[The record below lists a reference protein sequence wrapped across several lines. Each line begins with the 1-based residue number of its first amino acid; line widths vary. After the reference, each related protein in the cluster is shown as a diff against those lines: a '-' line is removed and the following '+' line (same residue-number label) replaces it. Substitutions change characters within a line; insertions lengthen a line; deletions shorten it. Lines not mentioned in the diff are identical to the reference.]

1 MGRKQN
7 NTSKYISNK
16 CKGKHINNS
25 KNATTTKLACQ
36 KESMR
41 GNDTSSMRCRVL
53 KLFSILTISLH
64 TLAFLASPL
73 LLSGCDAPLTETMA
87 PESDHVQVTI
97 ATGQEINGRMA
108 LRIDFVQVYDK
119 KLFESLKEMDATLF
133 REKKRQILLDHAD
146 DMALWSYDFTE
157 AQTATLSFPTSR
169 NYWGIVIYLHF
180 IDNPQNRII
189 LTKPA
194 HIRLQ
199 IADGSFK
206 IVHDSK
212 SGKYISLEEG
222 GNA

>member
-1 MGRKQN
+1 VRNKQN
-7 NTSKYISNK
+7 KYKNNGYTTNLTAGQKGTCTWKKSNILK
-16 CKGKHINNS
+16 
-25 KNATTTKLACQ
+25 
-36 KESMR
+36 R
-41 GNDTSSMRCRVL
+41 NDDASMRCRVL

-64 TLAFLASPL
+64 TLIFLASPL
-73 LLSGCDAPLTETMA
+73 LLSGCDAPFTETMA
-87 PESDHVQVTI
+87 PQSDHMQVTVS
-97 ATGQEINGRMA
+97 AKQEINGRMA

-119 KLFESLKEMDATLF
+119 KLFDLLKEMDATLF

-169 NYWGIVIYLHF
+169 NYWGIIIYLHF
-180 IDNPQNRII
+180 IDNPQNRIV
-189 LTKPA
+189 LTKPS

-222 GNA
+222 GNS